1 MSASYVWDYGS
12 LPSAQLGKL
21 VLFMGKVPMTGAGTQ
36 AVAVGKALK
45 PLL

>member
-1 MSASYVWDYGS
+1 MSAFYVWDYGS
-12 LPSAQLGKL
+12 LHSAQFRGL
-21 VLFMGKVPMTGAGTQ
+21 VLYMGEVSMTGAGTQ